1 MAGKGLST
9 LGLMTTISRIF
20 RDPLNSN
27 IKFHILSASI
37 KPSDFTDLAT
47 AIWDDRM
54 SVEQD
59 SKALLDAEYRFGPN
73 KLVVK
78 NANITDFLSEALIIH
93 EGVHAINDMK
103 KRGSLPA
110 VDDEVAGYV
119 AQALYVRGH
128 GKAKKGEYITHPV
141 TTKQDIFKAA
151 FALAERILEKKS
163 YWQQIIT
170 LREAIYA
177 DPDYAAN
184 LKQKRTFDGLGPA
197 KT

>member
-9 LGLMTTISRIF
+9 LGLMSTVSRIF

-37 KPSDFTDLAT
+37 KPSDFTELAS

-54 SVEQD
+54 FVEQD
-59 SKALLDAEYRFGPN
+59 SKAKLDAEYHYGPN

-78 NANITDFLSEALIIH
+78 NANITDVLSEALIIH

-103 KRGSLPA
+103 KRGALPA

-128 GKAKKGEYITHPV
+128 GAKKGQYITHPV
-141 TTKQDIFKAA
+141 TTKQDIFIAA
-151 FALAERILEKKS
+151 FALAERILDKKS
-163 YWQQIIT
+163 YWKQIIT
-170 LREAIYA
+170 LREKIYA

-184 LKQKRTFDGLGPA
+184 LKQRRVFDGLGS